1 MKKFLAAI
9 LALAMI
15 MAMAPIAF
23 AADSITYGLIPGA
36 VYVKEEDDDYYNTR
50 VYHLAPGETGYIFIA
65 DYNRDITTDEPKS
78 ISIEELEVVCNDDEE
93 DEVKKMITVDKKG
106 EKKKYGDGDY
116 GWFAKIKVKSV
127 SLSNYPEDGY
137 DILDFVIEYDWSE
150 GDGGGTLDIIEEG
163 GFDQI
168 CYEEGDS
175 ELEDEPMLFEFEKD
189 DDVEIDLPDEGGV
202 FEGVARKDFEIVAA
216 MDTEPSSSLL
226 NKYPNA
232 DIQFFNGNGANFPV
246 TKGRLTIYADDD
258 YYCYEVDGSKLIDR
272 TSTYSSSEKGFY
284 ISTTKLGKYIISDTK
299 LSGSSVSSSGS
310 STGTTT
316 SSTTQSTVNTT
327 APVQTTTPTYR
338 TYTVVKGDSLWSI
351 AQRYLGNGWRYP
363 EIVRLNNM
371 ASNFIFSGQTLW
383 LPN

>member
-1 MKKFLAAI
+1 MKKFLAVIFAV
-9 LALAMI
+9 ALMI
-15 MAMAPIAF
+15 AMAAVSF
-23 AADSITYGLIPGA
+23 AYHQGQ
-36 VYVKEEDDDYYNTR
+36 VFVKDDDDDDDYVEADGT
-50 VYHLAPGETGYIFIA
+50 LAPGQTAYVYIGEY
-65 DYNRDITTDEPKS
+65 DSKDKDGKKEKPTS
-78 ISIEELEVVCNDDEE
+78 ISIEELVVEE
-93 DEVKKMITVDKKG
+93 EDTGDEVKKMITVEKKG
-106 EKKKYGDGDY
+106 EKKKIGGEYH
-116 GWFAKIKVKSV
+116 WFAKIKVKSV

-137 DILDFVIEYDWSE
+137 HVDDFQIEYSWD
-150 GDGGGTLDIIEEG
+150 GDDDGLIDNIDLEY
-163 GFDQI
+163 I
-168 CYEEGDS
+168 CYEEADD
-175 ELEDEPMLFEFEKD
+175 ELEDDPKLFEFEKD
-189 DDVEIDLPDEGGV
+189 DDVEIDLPDESGV

-216 MDTEPSSSLL
+216 MDTEVNNSLL

-284 ISTTKLGKYIISDTK
+284 ISTTKLGKYIISDVK
-299 LSGSSVSSSGS
+299 LTSSSVSSTGS
-310 STGTTT
+310 STGNTT
-316 SSTTQSTVNTT
+316 SSTTQNTT
-327 APVQTTTPTYR
+327 TTTQTTTPSYR

-371 ASNFIFSGQTLW
+371 ASNSIFSGQTLW